1 MTFTCSNQ
9 DNVLYRFWKLAIINI
24 LSNLTVPLAGL
35 ISVAFLG
42 HLDQIRHLAGVVIAT
57 ILFNFIYKS
66 LGFLRMGTTG
76 VTAQAVGR
84 NDRDAM
90 LLVGLRNGLIALI
103 LGVLILSLHYPLR
116 ELGFALLSATP
127 DVKFSGIAYFNARIW
142 GAPATL
148 LNFVLIGW
156 FLGREMSGK
165 VLLLS
170 IIGNTANIVCDYFTI
185 IRWGWESAGAGVSVA
200 VSQYVIVVVGL
211 VLVTREIQWQ
221 EVISVA
227 RRIWNLSEI
236 IATFTLNS
244 NLFIRTLAIIFT
256 LSIFTNMS
264 SALGTT
270 ILAENA
276 LILEVFMLAVYFI
289 DGLAFATETLTGNLQ
304 GQGAK
309 EQLIPLL
316 KIVGGSSLLLGLNL
330 AFLFILFPQTLFGLL
345 TNHTEVIESI
355 TIYVPW
361 LLLVLGFGSIAFMLD
376 GYFLGL
382 AAGQTLRNS
391 TVIALVVGFA
401 PMAVASWQFQSVHL
415 LWLAL
420 SLFMAGRAIVLGV
433 NLPSTL
439 K

>member
-1 MTFTCSNQ
+1 MTFIGSNQ

-103 LGVLILSLHYPLR
+103 LGVVILSLQYPIR

-148 LNFVLIGW
+148 LNFVVIGW

-170 IIGNTANIVCDYFTI
+170 IIGNCANIVCDYFTI
-185 IRWGWESAGAGVSVA
+185 IRWGWESTGAGLSVA
-200 VSQYVIVVVGL
+200 VSQYVMVLVGL

-221 EVISVA
+221 ELISVA
-227 RRIWNLSEI
+227 MRIWYLSEI
-236 IATFTLNS
+236 KATFTLNS
-244 NLFIRTLAIIFT
+244 DIFIRSLAILFT
-256 LSIFTNMS
+256 
-264 SALGTT
+264 
-270 ILAENA
+270 
-276 LILEVFMLAVYFI
+276 
-289 DGLAFATETLTGNLQ
+289 
-304 GQGAK
+304 
-309 EQLIPLL
+309 
-316 KIVGGSSLLLGLNL
+316 
-330 AFLFILFPQTLFGLL
+330 
-345 TNHTEVIESI
+345 
-355 TIYVPW
+355 
-361 LLLVLGFGSIAFMLD
+361 
-376 GYFLGL
+376 
-382 AAGQTLRNS
+382 
-391 TVIALVVGFA
+391 
-401 PMAVASWQFQSVHL
+401 
-415 LWLAL
+415 
-420 SLFMAGRAIVLGV
+420 
-433 NLPSTL
+433 
-439 K
+439 

>member
-1 MTFTCSNQ
+1 MTFTSSNQ

-76 VTAQAVGR
+76 VTAQAVGG

-103 LGVLILSLHYPLR
+103 LGVLILSLQYPLR
-116 ELGFALLSATP
+116 EIGFALLSATP
-127 DVKFSGIAYFNARIW
+127 DVKFSGIDYFNARIW

-170 IIGNTANIVCDYFTI
+170 IIGNCANIVCDYFTI
-185 IRWGWESAGAGVSVA
+185 IQWGWESTGAGLSVA
-200 VSQYVIVVVGL
+200 VSQYVMVVVGL
-211 VLVTREIQWQ
+211 VLVTREIQLQ
-221 EVISVA
+221 ELISVA
-227 RRIWNLSEI
+227 KRIWNLSEI
-236 IATFTLNS
+236 TATFTLNS

-276 LILEVFMLAVYFI
+276 LILEVFMLAAYFI

-309 EQLIPLL
+309 EQLVPLL
-316 KIVGGSSLLLGLNL
+316 RMAGGSCLLLGLNL
-330 AFLFILFPQTLFGLL
+330 AFLFMLFPQTLFGLL

-355 TIYVPW
+355 TVYIPW
-361 LLLVLGFGSIAFMLD
+361 LLVVLGFGSIAFMLD
-376 GYFLGL
+376 GYYLGL

-420 SLFMAGRAIVLGV
+420 SFFMAGRAILLGV
-433 NLPSTL
+433 KLPSTL